1 MLFYD
6 TYNNGGLK
14 MSTKSDASNRYTS
27 RNYDRINII
36 VKKGMRDHI
45 KEYATA
51 KGMSINRL
59 INRALADTVPGFEMI
74 DGIPIDKRGP
84 ETLTGTAPVDQERSD
99 GNDGTEKKPF

>member
-1 MLFYD
+1 
-6 TYNNGGLK
+6 

-36 VKKGMRDHI
+36 VKKGMKDHI

-74 DGIPIDKRGP
+74 DGVPVDKRA
-84 ETLTGTAPVDQERSD
+84 TGTAPADHDQD
-99 GNDGTEKKPF
+99 T